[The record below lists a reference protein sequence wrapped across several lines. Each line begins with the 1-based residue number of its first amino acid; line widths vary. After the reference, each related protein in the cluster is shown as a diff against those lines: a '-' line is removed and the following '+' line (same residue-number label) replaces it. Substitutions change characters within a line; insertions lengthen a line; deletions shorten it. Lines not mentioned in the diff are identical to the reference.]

1 MNLKNVVAADEFGD
15 SAEGNVAEFV
25 KFLPGLSVDYNNAD
39 ARYVSVRGLPSFGT
53 AVMIDGNRMAS
64 AADNFS
70 RGTEFNQVSLN
81 NMAFIEVTKSP
92 LPDTPADTIGG
103 AINMVM
109 KSSFERSR
117 PVFNYRTS
125 LSGNFS
131 RANGSSLVKFGKT
144 PGPRAGVSTVMPGF
158 DLSFINPVNKN
169 FGFTL
174 SLLNSNQYSPAAVIS
189 PQWRPVA
196 SGTGL
201 VPADRPFLGTVL
213 VSDRPREGYRWST
226 GLTMDWRVAPQ
237 DILSFGVQWNRFETV
252 LDTSDL
258 QFNAIGA
265 SSVRPTAYDA
275 TMTAGAPNAG
285 NATWAL
291 TTFHKF
297 MLGHNVN
304 VSYRHRGAVWS
315 GAAGAAYSFSK
326 TYVDSDEDGVIKTV
340 NLRSPNVAVRF
351 DGIRDSLPDRI
362 SATTSTGGAYAFAD
376 LGTYTLQSVTQG
388 TPQHYRATTFSGYGN
403 ATRAFQIAI
412 PFKLKTGF
420 DVRRERRETTN
431 PTSTFAFVGPDGV
444 ANTTDDLAARYDLE
458 EANYSTLRMPFS
470 VGPVQRPS
478 SRKTYAL
485 LQANPAYF
493 VRDEA
498 AEVRSAATTS
508 REFSETIAAGYLR
521 ADAALFENR
530 LKLAGGIRYEHTY
543 DEGRGLLNDP
553 SATYRKDAAGK
564 LILDAAGRPIK
575 VAGSA
580 VELTRLQYQVRGTRG
595 ERDYGNMFPSLNA
608 TYNLTEKILLRS
620 SFAQTM
626 TRPQIN
632 SVVPSTTVTDPGTT
646 AIPTITVNNPGLKPW
661 FSNNYDVA
669 LEYYFTQPGLISI
682 GAFRKDIEDFFG
694 AVRTRATSELLA
706 EYGFD
711 DSFLNYDI
719 ATQQNVG
726 SAKVTGV
733 ELDYRQSL
741 TGLSAWAKGLAV
753 FANASALRV
762 QGASTA
768 DFSGF
773 ISRSAN
779 WGVSLSRPRFTAKLN
794 WNYRG
799 RQRLGAVTGT
809 NVPAGTYQFASPR
822 LSTDVN
828 LEFRLTKYATLFA
841 NVRNLL
847 DIPWR
852 NEIYAPTTPTYAR
865 ISNTVNYGPQAL
877 FGIKGSF

>member
-1 MNLKNVVAADEFGD
+1 REMSGSSVAINERRTAANLRNVVAADEFGD
-15 SAEGNVAEFV
+15 STEGNIGEFV
-25 KFLPGLSVDYNNAD
+25 KYIPAVAIDYTSAE
-39 ARYVSVRGLPSFGT
+39 ARFISLRGMPSFGT

-64 AADNFS
+64 AAASFS
-70 RGTEFNQVSLN
+70 RASELDQVSLN
-81 NMAFIEVTKSP
+81 NMSRIEVTKSP
-92 LPDTPADTIGG
+92 LPDSPADTIGG
-103 AINMVM
+103 AVNMVL
-109 KSSFERSR
+109 KSAFERAKPSLI
-117 PVFNYRTS
+117 YRAD
-125 LSGNFS
+125 LNANFS
-131 RANGSSLVKFGKT
+131 RAQGENFVSLRKS
-144 PGPRAGVSTVMPGF
+144 PGPGAQATVKIKPGF
-158 DLSFINPVNKN
+158 DVNYINPVSKT
-169 FGFTL
+169 FGFTV
-174 SLLNSNQYSPAAVIS
+174 SLLNSNQYSPAALIS
-189 PQWRPVA
+189 PQWRPVT

-201 VPADRPFLGTVL
+201 APADQPFLGTVL
-213 VSDRPREGYRWST
+213 VSDRPREGYRWSA
-226 GLTMDWRVAPQ
+226 GLSLDWRVAPQ
-237 DILSFGVQWNRFETV
+237 DVLTFGVQWNRFETV

-258 QFNAIGA
+258 QFNVIGA
-265 SSVRPTAYDA
+265 SSVRPTSYDA
-275 TMTAGAPNAG
+275 TTTAGAPNAG

-304 VSYRHRGAVWS
+304 VAYRHRGAVWS
-315 GAAGAAYSFSK
+315 AAAGAAYSFSK
-326 TYVDSDEDGVIKTV
+326 TYVDSAEDGVIKTV
-340 NLRSPNVAVRF
+340 NFRSPNIAVRY
-351 DGIRDSLPDRI
+351 DGIRDSLPGRI
-362 SATTSTGGAYAFAD
+362 SATTAAGTPYAFAD

-388 TPQHYRATTFSGYGN
+388 TPQHYRATTVSGYAN
-403 ATRAFQIAI
+403 ATRPFQIAI
-412 PFKLKTGF
+412 PFKLKAGL

-431 PTSTFAFVGPDGV
+431 PTATLTFVGPDGT
-444 ANTTDDLAARYDLE
+444 ANTADDLAGRYDLVE
-458 EANYSTLRMPFS
+458 SGYSTLRMPFG

-485 LQANPAYF
+485 AQANPGFF

-498 AEVRSAATTS
+498 AEIRSAATNS
-508 REFSETIAAGYLR
+508 KEFSEIIGAGYLR
-521 ADAALFENR
+521 ADAAFFENR
-530 LKLAGGIRYEHTY
+530 LKLAGGFRYEHTY

-564 LILDAAGRPIK
+564 LVLDAAGRPIK
-575 VAGSA
+575 VAGSTA
-580 VELTRLQYQVRGTRG
+580 DLTRLQYQERGSRG
-595 ERDYGNMFPSLNA
+595 ERDYGNLFPSLNA
-608 TYNLTEKILLRS
+608 TYGLTEKILLRS
-620 SFAQTM
+620 SFAQTV

-669 LEYYFTQPGLISI
+669 IEYYFSQPGLISI
-682 GAFRKDIEDFFG
+682 GAFRKDIKDFFG

-711 DSFLNYDI
+711 DSFLNYEI

-726 SAKVTGV
+726 SAKVSGV

-741 TGLSAWAKGLAV
+741 TGLPEWAKGLAL
-753 FANASALRV
+753 FANATALRV

-773 ISRSAN
+773 IGRSAN

-828 LEFRLTKYATLFA
+828 LEYRLTKYATL
-841 NVRNLL
+841 
-847 DIPWR
+847 
-852 NEIYAPTTPTYAR
+852 
-865 ISNTVNYGPQAL
+865 
-877 FGIKGSF
+877 